1 MLLFSHNKWIFAGRF
16 ILPAQHSECRLR
28 KFPLTRIVHGK
39 LSKWD
44 WLRSKSNLQKDLQR
58 VGSVPVPFAMCA
70 MRAKSIPNEQIS

>member
-44 WLRSKSNLQKDLQR
+44 WLRSKSNPQKNLQR